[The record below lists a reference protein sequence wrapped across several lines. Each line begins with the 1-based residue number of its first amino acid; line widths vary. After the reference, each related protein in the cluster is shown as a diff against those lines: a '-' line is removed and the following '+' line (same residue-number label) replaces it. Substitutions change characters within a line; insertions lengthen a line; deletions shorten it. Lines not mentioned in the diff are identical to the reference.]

1 MTGRPRRQREP
12 DMRTWRDRL
21 PQPGSPLTVREVEIV
36 QLVAEGLSNPEIGAK
51 LYLTADTVKSHIKR
65 AARKLS
71 ARNRAHVVWLAV
83 QRGYLELPESPHGG
97 DEQ

>member
-1 MTGRPRRQREP
+1 MTGRPRRVREP
-12 DMRTWRDRL
+12 DTRTWRERL
-21 PQPGSPLTVREVEIV
+21 PQPGSPLTPREVEIV
-36 QLVAEGLSNPEIGAK
+36 LLVADGLSNPEIGAK

-65 AARKLS
+65 CARKLG

-83 QRGYLELPESPHGG
+83 QRGDLKLPEPTHGG

>member
-1 MTGRPRRQREP
+1 MTRRTPRVREP
-12 DMRTWRDRL
+12 DTRTWRERL
-21 PQPGSPLTVREVEIV
+21 PQPGAPLTPREVEIV
-36 QLVAEGLSNPEIGAK
+36 QLVAEGRSNPDIGRE

-83 QRGYLELPESPHGG
+83 QRGYLQLPESPHGG